1 MKNLLSHCTLKLI
14 PLLTLALILLQ
25 GCFGIGPKL
34 GPDYSPP
41 KLEMQDAWH
50 QALTDG
56 FVAGEANLQT
66 WWTVLN
72 DPVLNGLIERA
83 DKGNLQVKEAFAR
96 IKEARAN
103 RGIEAGERFP
113 DLNATGD
120 ARRKRSP
127 HTFLSPTTQ
136 RSRTDEFF
144 KFGGEGSWEIDFW
157 GRIDRSIE
165 SADASLA
172 ASMEDYRD
180 VLVVLYADVSTNYV
194 EVRALQ
200 DRIKYVRSNIETQRK
215 SLQLTKDRFN
225 AGLAPLLDVEQ
236 AKLNLA
242 MTESSLPTLEMLLV
256 QTINRLGVLLGEH
269 PDSLHVEL
277 AKPASIPKPFEQI
290 TVGLPVELL
299 RQRPDVRQAERE
311 LAAQTALIGVAK
323 ADLYPSFSLF
333 GTFEIAAND
342 FSDVFDYS
350 KSRMHSFGPSF
361 TWNIFDGGRVR
372 NQIRVQDARTEQALV
387 HYEQAVLNALED
399 VENAMVSYI
408 QEDVRREA
416 LERSV
421 KAARKST
428 ELVSTLYINGL
439 TDFQNVQEMQRFQ
452 FEQEDKFAESE
463 GQVTQNLIS
472 IYRSLGGGWAP
483 EQTQDTQYTQGNF
496 HFKPLPT
503 SKL

>member
-1 MKNLLSHCTLKLI
+1 
-14 PLLTLALILLQ
+14 
-25 GCFGIGPKL
+25 
-34 GPDYSPP
+34 
-41 KLEMQDAWH
+41 
-50 QALTDG
+50 
-56 FVAGEANLQT
+56 
-66 WWTVLN
+66 
-72 DPVLNGLIERA
+72 VLNGLIEKA
-83 DKGNLQVKEAFAR
+83 DKGNLQLKEAFAR
-96 IKEARAN
+96 IKEARAI
-103 RGIEAGERFP
+103 RGVEAGERFP
-113 DLNATGD
+113 DLNATGG

-127 HTFLSPTTQ
+127 HTFRTPTTQ
-136 RSRTDEFF
+136 KSRSDEFF

-172 ASMEDYRD
+172 ATVEDYRD

-200 DRIKYVRSNIETQRK
+200 DRIKYVRGNIETQRK
-215 SLQLTKDRFN
+215 SLRLTKDRFN

-236 AKLNLA
+236 AELNLA

-256 QTINRLGVLLGEH
+256 RTINRLGVLLGEH

-277 AKPASIPKPFEQI
+277 AKPASIPEPLEHI
-290 TVGLPVELL
+290 TVGLPMELL
-299 RQRPDVRQAERE
+299 RQRPDIRQAERE
-311 LAAQTALIGVAK
+311 LAAQTALIGVAT

-342 FSDVFDYS
+342 FSDVFDYGNS
-350 KSRMHSFGPSF
+350 KMHSFGPSF

-372 NQIRVQDARTEQALV
+372 NQIRAEDARTEQALV
-387 HYEQAVLNALED
+387 RYEQTVLTALED

-421 KAARKST
+421 MAARKST

-439 TDFQNVQEMQRFQ
+439 TDFQNVQEMERFQ

-463 GQVTQNLIS
+463 GLVIQNLIS

-483 EQTQDTQYTQGNF
+483 EQTQDTQGKQDVQGI
-496 HFKPLPT
+496 K
-503 SKL
+503 SK

>member
-1 MKNLLSHCTLKLI
+1 MKNSQSYCALKSI
-14 PLLTLALILLQ
+14 PLLVMVLILLQ
-25 GCFGIGPKL
+25 GCFGIGPKV

-41 KLEMQDAWH
+41 KLKMEDAWH
-50 QALTDG
+50 QVLTDG
-56 FVAGEANLQT
+56 LVTGEANLQT
-66 WWTVLN
+66 WWTVFN
-72 DPVLNGLIERA
+72 DPVLNGLIEKA
-83 DKGNLQVKEAFAR
+83 DKGNLQLKEAFAR
-96 IKEARAN
+96 IKEARAI
-103 RGIEAGERFP
+103 RGVEAGERFP
-113 DLNATGD
+113 DLNATGG

-127 HTFLSPTTQ
+127 HTFRTPTTQ
-136 RSRTDEFF
+136 KSRSDEFF

-172 ASMEDYRD
+172 ATVEDYRD

-200 DRIKYVRSNIETQRK
+200 DRIKYVRGNIETQRK
-215 SLQLTKDRFN
+215 SLRLTKDRFN

-236 AKLNLA
+236 AELNLA

-256 QTINRLGVLLGEH
+256 RTINRLGVLLGEH

-277 AKPASIPKPFEQI
+277 AKPASIPEPLEHI
-290 TVGLPVELL
+290 TVGLPMELL
-299 RQRPDVRQAERE
+299 RQRPDIRQAERE
-311 LAAQTALIGVAK
+311 LAAQTALIGVAT

-342 FSDVFDYS
+342 FSDVFDYGNS
-350 KSRMHSFGPSF
+350 KMHSFGPSF

-372 NQIRVQDARTEQALV
+372 NQIRAEDARTEQALV
-387 HYEQAVLNALED
+387 RYEQTVLTALED

-421 KAARKST
+421 MAARKST

-439 TDFQNVQEMQRFQ
+439 TDFQNVQEMERFQ

-463 GQVTQNLIS
+463 GLVIQNLIS

-483 EQTQDTQYTQGNF
+483 EQTQDTQGKQDVQGI
-496 HFKPLPT
+496 K
-503 SKL
+503 SK

>member
-1 MKNLLSHCTLKLI
+1 MKRLNSHCLLKLNLLLV
-14 PLLTLALILLQ
+14 LTLILLQ

-34 GPDYSPP
+34 GPDYLQP

-56 FVAGEANLQT
+56 LVAGEANLQT
-66 WWTVLN
+66 WWMVFN
-72 DPVLNGLIERA
+72 DPVLNRLIERA
-83 DKGNLQVKEAFAR
+83 DQGNLQLKESFAR
-96 IKEARAN
+96 IKEARAI

-113 DLNATGD
+113 DLNSTGD
-120 ARRKRSP
+120 ARRRRSP
-127 HTFLSPTTQ
+127 HTFLPPTTQ
-136 RSRTDEFF
+136 KSRTDEFF

-165 SADASLA
+165 SADASLS
-172 ASMEDYRD
+172 ASVEDYRD

-200 DRIKYVRSNIETQRK
+200 DRIKYVRGNIETQRK

-225 AGLAPLLDVEQ
+225 AGLAPMLDVQQ
-236 AKLNLA
+236 AELNLA
-242 MTESSLPTLEMLLV
+242 MTESLLPSLQLQLV
-256 QTINRLGVLLGEH
+256 QTINSLGVLLGEH
-269 PDSLHVEL
+269 PGTLHEEL
-277 AKPASIPKPFEQI
+277 GIQASIPKTSEHI

-299 RQRPDVRQAERE
+299 RQRPDIRQAERE

-333 GTFEIAAND
+333 GTFEVAAND
-342 FSDVFDYS
+342 FSDVFSYS

-372 NQIRVQDARTEQALV
+372 NQIRVENARTEQLLV
-387 HYEQAVLNALED
+387 RYEQTVLNALED

-408 QEDVRREA
+408 QEGVRLEA

-421 KAARKST
+421 MAARKST
-428 ELVSTLYINGL
+428 ELVNTLYMNGL
-439 TDFQNVQEMQRFQ
+439 TDFQNVQEMERFQ

-463 GQVTQNLIS
+463 GQVIQNLIS
-472 IYRSLGGGWAP
+472 VYRSLGGGWTP
-483 EQTQDTQYTQGNF
+483 ESVQHAQA
-496 HFKPLPT
+496 K
-503 SKL
+503 